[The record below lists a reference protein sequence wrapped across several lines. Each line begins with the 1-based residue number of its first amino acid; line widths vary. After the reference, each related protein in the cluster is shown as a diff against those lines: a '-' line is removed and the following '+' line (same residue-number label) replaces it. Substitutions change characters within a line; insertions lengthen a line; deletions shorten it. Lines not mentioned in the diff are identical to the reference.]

1 MDLFKQDPLAPASTV
16 KEKPLP
22 QMRRNAPLVKFP
34 KEDSLAKKGMQ
45 LASDEAIKQ
54 GMEGAKGYFT
64 DAEGNMSLSN
74 LKEDYAGAKDYLNSF
89 LSPTDPTAGTASSLA
104 NQTAMTEAAGLTGA
118 EMAAGAGSQ
127 LATGAG
133 TELAAAKMAEQAG
146 LNALVSSGGTGAAT
160 AATTGAAGAGG
171 AAALGAAV
179 PYIGAGLLAAKAFG
193 LFSEGG
199 KAGPLYAARGD
210 KAEEEDEGF
219 FQGLAN
225 SVSDATDYVMG
236 KGRAGEKSKEF
247 LQGYRSQGGPMYAGM
262 GMLAM
267 ADKMKEK
274 EMMPGVLGVAQ
285 QYMSSGDL
293 VGPLALRKIKY
304 KQDGGRIEVE
314 ATMGD

>member
-1 MDLFKQDPLAPASTV
+1 MAYMDLFDDPLAPTYHSANN
-16 KEKPLP
+16 KDGLP
-22 QMRRNAPLVKFP
+22 QMDRSARHAQIQSDP
-34 KEDSLAKKGMQ
+34 SLADMATDYGKQKAMNLADEKVSGALETGVEKG
-45 LASDEAIKQ
+45 LTKGKSFFKDLF
-54 GMEGAKGYFT
+54 GMSGST
-64 DAEGNMSLSN
+64 
-74 LKEDYAGAKDYLNSF
+74 
-89 LSPTDPTAGTASSLA
+89 PTAGTASSLA

-160 AATTGAAGAGG
+160 AATTGATTGAMAG
-171 AAALGAAV
+171 LGAAV
-179 PYIGAGLLAAKAFG
+179 PYIGAGLVLGKAFG

-210 KAEEEDEGF
+210 KAKEEDEGF

-274 EMMPGVLGVAQ
+274 EMMPGILGVAQ

-304 KQDGGRIEVE
+304 KENGGKIELE